1 MTITNPFKVVL
12 GLLTALVAL
21 LPVVFIA
28 LWLATFIP
36 MYTGSFHGFPE
47 SGMDLIFAVV
57 FPLACVINVLIYAL
71 TAFYVTHAIKNAA
84 ASDLFRILGVL
95 FVFFFP
101 YLGMPAYFILY
112 IMLPTPPPWAM
123 KAQSPEPLPILAT

>member
-1 MTITNPFKVVL
+1 MTISSPIKVAL
-12 GLLTALVAL
+12 GILTALVAL
-21 LPVVFIA
+21 LPVAFIVV
-28 LWLATFIP
+28 WLAMFIP
-36 MYTGSFHGFPE
+36 VFTGSYDGFPMT
-47 SGMDLIFAVV
+47 GMEPLFALA
-57 FPLACVINVLIYAL
+57 FPLACIINVLVYGL

-112 IMLPTPPPWAM
+112 IMPPTPPRWAM
-123 KAQSPEPLPILAT
+123 KAQWPEPVGTLAT